1 MRPGSY
7 FVNTARE
14 TLVDE
19 DALDA
24 ALSGGHLAGAALDV
38 VKPRSGSGPHPL
50 LRHENVVITPHLG
63 GATHETLLHGARML
77 VEEIARYAAGEP
89 LANVINPSA
98 VRA

>member
-19 DALDA
+19 EALDA

-38 VKPRSGSGPHPL
+38 VKPRRQRPRIRCS
-50 LRHENVVITPHLG
+50 
-63 GATHETLLHGARML
+63 ATRT
-77 VEEIARYAAGEP
+77 
-89 LANVINPSA
+89 S
-98 VRA
+98 